1 MGQYYICVNISKQE
15 FLYPHSHKTFSKLME
30 HSWVGNSL
38 LFAVDYLLIPGQ
50 SWYKS
55 RIVWAGDYMDAR
67 IFLPENE
74 PNKEQTLYAFAMD
87 HFCERTVDAYEALSG
102 VYLRQTVA
110 KTLESCDK
118 EEINYILIDEFNKEF
133 RFILNH
139 AKKEFVDKLKC
150 PACSDGWIIHPLSL
164 LTSSGNG
171 RGGGDY
177 RGKSDYVGTWAGDV
191 ISVESELPTG
201 FKEIQPNFIE

>member
-1 MGQYYICVNISKQE
+1 MKQYYTCVNLTQKQ
-15 FLYPHSHKTFSKLME
+15 FLAPHNRNTFTTLMVQG
-30 HSWVGNSL
+30 WLGNPR
-38 LFAVDYLLIPGQ
+38 LFAVSYLLAPGQ
-50 SWYKS
+50 PWHKTK
-55 RIVWAGDYMDAR
+55 IVWAGDCMDDGV
-67 IFLPENE
+67 FLPKYALDKKQN
-74 PNKEQTLYAFAMD
+74 LYIFALD
-87 HFCERTVDAYEALSG
+87 HFYGKTLDVYEVIKEMYFAEA
-102 VYLRQTVA
+102 VA
-110 KTLESCDK
+110 KILEDCRQD
-118 EEINYILIDEFNKEF
+118 EIFYSLVDIFNKEF